1 MDKLMTIGAAGKI
14 RFAVRKNSRVAYRA
28 NGASAESPV
37 LFLHDL
43 LFTHSVFVGL
53 PSAGLLPD
61 LRGHGASAT
70 LANQWFSM
78 AELAED
84 VAAILDAEK
93 APFAHLAGHG
103 LGGSIAFA
111 FAQKYPGRVQSLT
124 LIEPNISAI
133 LDKDLDRGARA
144 LRDERRT
151 SDRAAGDAAYK
162 ELTDIA
168 LDRYLAP
175 RFGLDWRTRASK
187 ARAAAI
193 RRNAG
198 ALSRMLPALDAFIPS
213 RADIQGLTTRTLLLT
228 GVDAAPVDQLSIA
241 RLAAYLPN
249 ARTATLVFHDRL
261 NDPFAAEAGVALAAL
276 LEHFVS
282 GK

>member
-1 MDKLMTIGAAGKI
+1 MDIEMTIGAAGKI
-14 RFAVRKNSRVAYRA
+14 RFAMRKNSRVAYRA
-28 NGASAESPV
+28 NGIATDAPV

-53 PSAGLLPD
+53 PSSGLLAD

-93 APFAHLAGHG
+93 ASFAHLAGHG
-103 LGGSIAFA
+103 LGGAIAFA
-111 FAQKYPGRVQSLT
+111 FAQKYPDRVQSLT
-124 LIEPNISAI
+124 LIEPNISAV

-151 SDRAAGDAAYK
+151 ADRAAGDAAYK

-168 LDRYLAP
+168 LDRYLTP
-175 RFGLDWRTRASK
+175 RFGPDWRTRASK

-198 ALSRMLPALDAFIPS
+198 ALSGMLPALDAFTPG
-213 RADIQGLTTRTLLLT
+213 RADIQRMTIATLLLA
-228 GVDAAPVDQLSIA
+228 GRDAAPVDQLSLA
-241 RLAAYLPN
+241 RLAADLPN
-249 ARTATLVFHDRL
+249 ARTASLAFHDRL
-261 NDPFAAEAGVALAAL
+261 NDPFAADAGLALAEL
-276 LEHFVS
+276 LQDFVKS
-282 GK
+282 R